1 MCRVPPTGWR
11 EGEKSGQKEERERCP
26 QGSAVMRSWLIERG
40 DEDSGAVLS
49 VSVCVCLHVCM
60 NVCLCVF
67 TYVYECV

>member
-40 DEDSGAVLS
+40 DEDSGAVLG
-49 VSVCVCLHVCM
+49 VSVC
-60 NVCLCVF
+60 VCLCVF